1 MPDADGAFSASEKF
15 FSAAAESATAGRPGR
30 IRLSKAL
37 AATAKALAAAAG
49 SAKPAQRTARRC
61 KLAPHED
68 AQLAVLK
75 QRVQNLGLET
85 KKGDL
90 LRAGL
95 LLLASCD
102 DMQLR
107 KAVARLDAGATLP
120 VLQPTAEDKS

>member
-1 MPDADGAFSASEKF
+1 MPDADAAFHASGRF
-15 FSAAAESATAGRPGR
+15 FCAAAESATAGRPGR

-37 AATAKALAAAAG
+37 AATAKAMAEAAG
-49 SAKPAQRTARRC
+49 ASKPAPRAARRC

-68 AQLAVLK
+68 AQLTGLK
-75 QRVQNLGLET
+75 QRLQKMGLDT

-107 KAVARLDAGATLP
+107 KAVARLDAGATPPSLLP
-120 VLQPTAEDKS
+120 AAEE